1 MKKTI
6 LRFGAY
12 GGITISVLFMISWF
26 ALDHLPMSIQEI
38 LGYASMIVSLSFVYF
53 GIKHFRDKENEG
65 KISFKKAL
73 AIGVLISLIT
83 ALVFGLLDVLYTEV
97 LNPEFMDEY
106 YNEVSANLKASL
118 PANELEIKLA
128 QLESEREQFSN
139 PVFSFTIMA
148 STVFIIGFII
158 TLLSSLVLQRK

>member
-12 GGITISVLFMISWF
+12 GSITICILFLISWF
-26 ALDHLPMSIQEI
+26 VLNDLPMSVQEI

-65 KISFKKAL
+65 KISFKRAL
-73 AIGVLISLIT
+73 AIGILISLIT

-97 LNPEFMDEY
+97 LNPEFMDDY
-106 YNEVSANLKASL
+106 YSEVIADMKASL
-118 PANELEIKLA
+118 PDNELDVKLA
-128 QLESEREQFSN
+128 ELEAQREQFSN
-139 PVFSFTIMA
+139 PILSFAFMA
-148 STVFIIGFII
+148 TTVFIIGFII
-158 TLLSSLVLQRK
+158 TLLSSLILQRK

>member
-97 LNPEFMDEY
+97 LNPEFMDKY